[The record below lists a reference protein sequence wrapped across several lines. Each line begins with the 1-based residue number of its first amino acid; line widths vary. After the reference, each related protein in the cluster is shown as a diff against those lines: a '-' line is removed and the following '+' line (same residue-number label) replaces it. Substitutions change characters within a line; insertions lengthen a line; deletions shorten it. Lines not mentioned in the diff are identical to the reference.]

1 MVVLTLN
8 HAQTFQFECFQIH
21 HKKRVHLASRKFVI
35 IAKTGSRLLFLAFI
49 MSSLL
54 LPANTSS
61 IFPCFCWSCAQ
72 PRISIQS
79 IAVYW
84 FVLFFRSPTSDQIFS
99 LAHCH
104 DSITLD
110 VSTQTKKRT
119 HVLDFPSFPSNR
131 TWIKPLIAYTE
142 GSSLLKLVR
151 NDNVKFLS

>member
-1 MVVLTLN
+1 MFVLTLN
-8 HAQTFQFECFQIH
+8 HAQTFQFECFLIH

-84 FVLFFRSPTSDQIFS
+84 FVLFFRSPTSDHIFFACS
-99 LAHCH
+99 LPCFHNARCV
-104 DSITLD
+104 DPD
-110 VSTQTKKRT
+110 QKKNSCSW
-119 HVLDFPSFPSNR
+119 LSFKNR

-142 GSSLLKLVR
+142 GSSLVKLVR

>member
-1 MVVLTLN
+1 MFVLTLN
-8 HAQTFQFECFQIH
+8 HAQTFQFECFLIH

-84 FVLFFRSPTSDQIFS
+84 FVLFFRSPTSDHIFFACS
-99 LAHCH
+99 LPCFHNARCV
-104 DSITLD
+104 DPD
-110 VSTQTKKRT
+110 QKKN
-119 HVLDFPSFPSNR
+119 LCS
-131 TWIKPLIAYTE
+131 
-142 GSSLLKLVR
+142 
-151 NDNVKFLS
+151 

>member
-1 MVVLTLN
+1 MFVLTLN
-8 HAQTFQFECFQIH
+8 HAQTFQFECFLIH

-61 IFPCFCWSCAQ
+61 IFPCFCWPCAQ

-104 DSITLD
+104 VSITLD

-119 HVLDFPSFPSNR
+119 HVLDFPSKTAPGLS
-131 TWIKPLIAYTE
+131 L
-142 GSSLLKLVR
+142 SLLIQKEVLC
-151 NDNVKFLS
+151 

>member
-1 MVVLTLN
+1 MLTLN

-84 FVLFFRSPTSDQIFS
+84 FVLFFRSPTSDHIFFACS
-99 LAHCH
+99 LPCFHNARCV
-104 DSITLD
+104 DPD
-110 VSTQTKKRT
+110 QKKN
-119 HVLDFPSFPSNR
+119 SCS
-131 TWIKPLIAYTE
+131 
-142 GSSLLKLVR
+142 
-151 NDNVKFLS
+151 